1 VCDPA
6 ATSITPLVQTELFL
20 WQLCQ
25 QYAREYPN
33 PEHPVR
39 SELVAA
45 FVPRAVRL
53 MLLRHLASDVLKG
66 IDATAE
72 IFAEPQVAKS
82 EACRVLDENVGQLGA
97 EIVELDS
104 YLHEPSVHEFG
115 CGNWLT
121 EHGYS
126 YQQASELIQRAK
138 RYQPGRRPVKRS
150 AAVAALEARRLDESR
165 SWSSLPLEFCQ
176 CAKSVHDDLCID
188 ALRKSVAQ
196 LESVL
201 KKYQS
206 GAVPAPMFAPLA
218 QMFLDRL
225 GWRYPH

>member
-1 VCDPA
+1 MCCFTPMVPLVYSRITSFPQISFRGHAVCDPA

-82 EACRVLDENVGQLGA
+82 EACR
-97 EIVELDS
+97 
-104 YLHEPSVHEFG
+104 
-115 CGNWLT
+115 
-121 EHGYS
+121 
-126 YQQASELIQRAK
+126 
-138 RYQPGRRPVKRS
+138 
-150 AAVAALEARRLDESR
+150 
-165 SWSSLPLEFCQ
+165 
-176 CAKSVHDDLCID
+176 
-188 ALRKSVAQ
+188 
-196 LESVL
+196 
-201 KKYQS
+201 
-206 GAVPAPMFAPLA
+206 
-218 QMFLDRL
+218 
-225 GWRYPH
+225 